1 MKLDGPAI
9 HPGEVL
15 SDELA
20 ELGVSASNLARAIGV
35 PVNRITQILNG
46 QRGIT
51 ADTALRLGQW
61 FGSGPE
67 IWLDLQKDYELRTTE
82 TEMGDAL
89 KSIPHR
95 PEHPDDSQSVGWGD
109 EGTST

>member
-20 ELGVSASNLARAIGV
+20 KLGVSASNLARAIGM

-46 QRGIT
+46 QWGLPPT
-51 ADTALRLGQW
+51 QPCGL
-61 FGSGPE
+61 GSGSASAG
-67 IWLDLQKDYELRTTE
+67 KF
-82 TEMGDAL
+82 G
-89 KSIPHR
+89 
-95 PEHPDDSQSVGWGD
+95 
-109 EGTST
+109 

>member
-1 MKLDGPAI
+1 MKLAGPII

-15 SDELA
+15 SDEIE
-20 ELGVSASNLARAIGV
+20 ELGVSASDLARAVGV
-35 PVNRITQILNG
+35 PVNRVTQILNG

-67 IWLDLQKDYELRTTE
+67 IWLDLQKDYELRTAE
-82 TEMGDAL
+82 AEMGEAL
-89 KSIPHR
+89 KNIPHR
-95 PEHPDDSQSVGWGD
+95 PERPPGAQTGIL
-109 EGTST
+109 